1 MGLGFEFVQVQ
12 AEDLLSSIR
21 LYEQNHHRT
30 TVGRRLKMGR
40 HGVRAYLYRG
50 YLVLYLYPGTLTS
63 VKDQGVKILIKS
75 MTSGTSK
82 SNCSGE
88 SSQSSQN

>member
-21 LYEQNHHRT
+21 LCEQNHHRT
-30 TVGRRLKMGR
+30 TVGRRLKMDR
-40 HGVRAYLYRG
+40 
-50 YLVLYLYPGTLTS
+50 
-63 VKDQGVKILIKS
+63 QGMCLPIWRVPVPRYVDVSERSRCQYFKKS